1 MGDVFV
7 HISSLKIRNFRNFQK
22 ANFIFKEGVNTIIG
36 ANGSGKTNA
45 LYALRLIIDDSLPRS
60 STNLLDTDFNR
71 SLSNWRGHWIIIS
84 LHFDNLSNDD
94 SSQALVFQGTH
105 TTDNSGSLNLYF
117 RPKYEVR
124 KRLFEMSDEYAEDK
138 DIFNYLSSLK
148 INQYESVLYGRGS
161 ADFSQDEVYTKLVG
175 DFTNY
180 FFPNPDEEDSS
191 LLGTPANQYVFKND
205 FACTYAK
212 ALRDVIGD
220 LKNPRTSPL
229 LRLLSNL
236 NINDSSIETVSDTIK
251 KLNSHITNLAEIK
264 ELADGVSQ
272 SLYETVGYTYAP
284 RIQINSNLSD
294 DFKHTLKALSIK
306 AGELASEDYIGDL
319 YEMSLG
325 GANLLYLALKLEEYN
340 RLDHEQNKAAH
351 FLLIEEPE
359 AHLHNHIQKTL
370 FQKYHNHENTQIILT
385 THSSHISSSC
395 SLDSVNIVYI
405 GNECCEVSQP
415 SRGLDDDDVRRIE
428 RYLDATRSTLLFAKS
443 VILVEGDAEII
454 LIPEMVKKAFG
465 ITLDEIGVSLIN
477 VGSTQFT
484 NIAALFS
491 EERIRRRCAI
501 VTDNDISIV
510 PLEDGTYEDKEF
522 QKKCKQSQDS
532 GENRKQK
539 LEEFCESNSY
549 ISAYYATNTFEVE
562 LIKQGNKNIIESVI
576 RKDIYTRR
584 GDQDRSFGKINSSDL
599 SIYGKEI
606 LRLADKEGKGWLALA
621 IAARLDKDVI
631 IPDYV
636 LKALAFVASLTADHI
651 ISIIEYHLG
660 EEYRSFY
667 DKVKLHYGENPTDTE
682 IIDLFCSSKDNIV
695 TKFLAM
701 RKEEDIVCSCLTL

>member
-1 MGDVFV
+1 M

-22 ANFIFKEGVNTIIG
+22 ASFVFKEGVNTIIG

-45 LYALRLIIDDSLPRS
+45 LFALRLIIDDSLPRS

-71 SLSNWRGHWIIIS
+71 SLSNWRGQWIVIS

-105 TTDNSGSLNLYF
+105 ITENSGSLNLYF

-124 KRLFEMSDEYAEDK
+124 KRLFEMSEGFASGDQFSE
-138 DIFNYLSSLK
+138 YLSSLN
-148 INQYESVLYGRGS
+148 INQYESVLYGRGV
-161 ADFSQDEVYTKLVG
+161 ADFCKDDVYTTLVG
-175 DFTNY
+175 DFY
-180 FFPNPDEEDSS
+180 SYIFPNPDLEDSK
-191 LLGTPANQYVFKND
+191 LLGTPANQYLFKND

-229 LRLLSNL
+229 LRILSNL
-236 NINDSSIETVSDTIK
+236 NINESSTATVSNTIRD
-251 KLNSHITNLAEIK
+251 LNWHITNLAEIK
-264 ELADGVSQ
+264 ELAAGVSQ
-272 SLYETVGYTYAP
+272 SLHKTVGHTYAP
-284 RIQINSNLSD
+284 RIAINSNLSD
-294 DFKHTLKALSIK
+294 DFKVTLKALSIK
-306 AGELASEDYIGDL
+306 VGEIIGEDYIGDL

-340 RLDHEQNKAAH
+340 RLDHDQNKAAH
-351 FLLIEEPE
+351 FFLIEEPE

-395 SLDSVNIVYI
+395 SLDTVNIVYLE
-405 GNECCEVSQP
+405 NHCCEVSQP
-415 SRGLDDDDVRRIE
+415 SSGLDKSDIRRIE

-443 VILVEGDAEII
+443 VILVEGDAELI

-477 VGSTQFT
+477 VGSTQFA
-484 NIAALFS
+484 NIALLFS
-491 EERIRRRCAI
+491 DERIRRRCAI

-510 PLEDGTYEDKEF
+510 SSIDEYYSDKEF
-522 QKKCKQSQDS
+522 QKKCKQSQES
-532 GENRKQK
+532 GVERKQK
-539 LEEFCESNSY
+539 LDELYKDNSY
-549 ISAYYATNTFEVE
+549 ISVYYATNTFEVE
-562 LIKQGNKNIIESVI
+562 LIKQGNKNILETVI
-576 RKDIYTRR
+576 RQDIYKRKA
-584 GDQDRSFGKINSSDL
+584 DQDSSVEKINSLDL

-621 IAARLDKDVI
+621 IAARIDKEVI
-631 IPDYV
+631 IPDY
-636 LKALAFVASLTADHI
+636 LLEALAFVASLHTGHI
-651 ISIIEYHLG
+651 VSIIKYHLDN
-660 EEYRSFY
+660 EYTSFY
-667 DKVKLHYGENPTDTE
+667 DTIKFLYGENPTDVE
-682 IIDLFCSSKDNIV
+682 IIDSFCKIHKNSIV
-695 TKFLAM
+695 TKFIAM
-701 RKEEDIVCSCLTL
+701 RRG

>member
-1 MGDVFV
+1 M

-22 ANFIFKEGVNTIIG
+22 ANFVFKEGVNTIIG

-45 LYALRLIIDDSLPRS
+45 LFAIRLIIDDSLPRS

-71 SLSNWRGHWIIIS
+71 SLTNWRGHWIVIS

-105 TTDNSGSLNLYF
+105 TTDNRGSLNLYF

-124 KRLFEMSDEYAEDK
+124 KRLFELSQELAEEEQFVD
-138 DIFNYLSSLK
+138 YLSSLK
-148 INQYESVLYGRGS
+148 INQYESVLYGRGL
-161 ADFSQDEVYTKLVG
+161 ADFSKDEVYKTLVG
-175 DFTNY
+175 DFNNY
-180 FFPNPDEEDSS
+180 TFPNPDEEDSS

-236 NINDSSIETVSDTIK
+236 NINESSTETISSTIK
-251 KLNSHITNLAEIK
+251 DLNWHITNLPEIR
-264 ELADGVSQ
+264 ELAAGVSQ
-272 SLYETVGYTYAP
+272 SLHNTVGHTYAP
-284 RIQINSNLSD
+284 RIEINSNLSD
-294 DFKHTLKALSIK
+294 DFRHTLKALNIK
-306 AGELASEDYIGDL
+306 AGELSGEDYIGDL

-370 FQKYHNHENTQIILT
+370 FQKYHNHENTQILLT

-395 SLDSVNIVYI
+395 SLDSVNIVYLE
-405 GNECCEVSQP
+405 NNCCEVSQP
-415 SRGLDDDDVRRIE
+415 NSGLDENDVRRIE

-443 VILVEGDAEII
+443 VILVEGDAELI
-454 LIPEMVKKAFG
+454 LIPEMVKMAFG

-477 VGSTQFT
+477 VGSTQFE
-484 NIAALFS
+484 NIAVLFS

-501 VTDNDISIV
+501 VTDNDISII
-510 PLEDGTYEDKEF
+510 PLGDEMYPDKEF
-522 QKKCKQSQDS
+522 QKKCKQSEES
-532 GENRKQK
+532 GKSRRQK
-539 LEEFCESNSY
+539 LDDFSRDNSY
-549 ISAYYATNTFEVE
+549 ISVYYGTNTFEVE
-562 LIKQGNKNIIESVI
+562 LIKQGNKNILENVI
-576 RKDIYTRR
+576 RKDIYKRQS
-584 GDQDRSFGKINSSDL
+584 DQNSSVEKINNSDI

-606 LRLADKEGKGWLALA
+606 LRLADKEGKGWLALS
-621 IAARLDKDVI
+621 IAARLDKDVV
-631 IPDYV
+631 IPDYI
-636 LKALAFVASLTADHI
+636 LEALAFVASLHTEHI
-651 ISIIEYHLG
+651 ISIIKYRLGQEYKNFF
-660 EEYRSFY
+660 ET
-667 DKVKLHYGENPTDTE
+667 VKLLYGEKPNDIETIDT
-682 IIDLFCSSKDNIV
+682 FCSIYKDSII
-695 TKFLAM
+695 TKFIAM
-701 RKEEDIVCSCLTL
+701 RRE

>member
-1 MGDVFV
+1 M
-7 HISSLKIRNFRNFQK
+7 HISNFKIRNFRNFQK
-22 ANFIFKEGVNTIIG
+22 ANFMFKEGVNTIIG

-45 LYALRLIIDDSLPRS
+45 LFALRLIIDDSLPRS

-71 SLSNWRGHWIIIS
+71 SLLNWQGHWIVIS

-105 TTDNSGSLNLYF
+105 TTENSGSLNLYF
-117 RPKYEVR
+117 RPKYEIR
-124 KRLFEMSDEYAEDK
+124 KRLFEMSKELAEKEEFSD
-138 DIFNYLSSLK
+138 YLSSLK
-148 INQYESVLYGRGS
+148 INQYESVLYGRGF
-161 ADFSQDEVYTKLVG
+161 ADFYQDDIYATHVG
-175 DFTNY
+175 DFSSY
-180 FFPNPDEEDSS
+180 IFPNPDEEDSS
-191 LLGTPANQYVFKND
+191 LLGTPANQYLFKND

-236 NINDSSIETVSDTIK
+236 NINESSTETVSNTIK
-251 KLNSHITNLAEIK
+251 DLNWHITNIPEIK
-264 ELADGVSQ
+264 ELATGVSQ
-272 SLYETVGYTYAP
+272 SLHKTVGHTYAP
-284 RIQINSNLSD
+284 RIEINSNLSD
-294 DFKHTLKALSIK
+294 DFKVTLKALNIK
-306 AGELASEDYIGDL
+306 AGELAGEDYIGDL

-395 SLDSVNIVYI
+395 SLDSVNIVYLE
-405 GNECCEVSQP
+405 NNCCEVSQP
-415 SRGLDDDDVRRIE
+415 SSGLDEGDVRRIE

-443 VILVEGDAEII
+443 VILVEGDAELI

-465 ITLDEIGVSLIN
+465 ITLDEIGISLIN
-477 VGSTQFT
+477 VGSTQFS
-484 NIAALFS
+484 NIAVLFS
-491 EERIRRRCAI
+491 DERIRRRCAI

-510 PLEDGTYEDKEF
+510 PLEDESYSDKEF

-532 GENRKQK
+532 GIERKQK
-539 LEEFCESNSY
+539 LDELYHDNSY
-549 ISAYYATNTFEVE
+549 ITVYYADNTFEVE
-562 LIKQGNKNIIESVI
+562 LIKHGNKNLIESVI
-576 RKDIYTRR
+576 RKDIYKRKV
-584 GDQDRSFGKINSSDL
+584 DQDSSVEKINSLEL

-606 LRLADKEGKGWLALA
+606 LRLANKEGKGWLALA

-631 IPDYV
+631 IPDY
-636 LKALAFVASLTADHI
+636 LLEALAFVASFQTEHI
-651 ISIIEYHLG
+651 ISIIKYHLG
-660 EEYRSFY
+660 EEYTSFY
-667 DKVKLHYGENPTDTE
+667 EIVKLLYGEDPTDIE
-682 IIDLFCSSKDNIV
+682 IIDSFSSIYKDSIV
-695 TKFLAM
+695 TKLIAM
-701 RKEEDIVCSCLTL
+701 RRG